1 VRNHELGSNEI
12 TDEGI
17 FIVER
22 TESTKNA
29 STQEV
34 NTFDWHG
41 RTTENAWTFVAYP
54 VSIGSAFSTGIMLGL
69 GLSLSITESV
79 AIASSASAVT
89 GGLLFSIVELRKS
102 LEATKR
108 RSR

>member
-1 VRNHELGSNEI
+1 M
-12 TDEGI
+12 
-17 FIVER
+17 ER
-22 TESTKNA
+22 TESTQNA

-41 RTTENAWTFVAYP
+41 RTTEKAGTFVAYL
-54 VSIGSAFSTGIMLGL
+54 VSIGGALSTGLMVGL
-69 GLSLSITESV
+69 VLSLSITESV

-89 GGLLFSIVELRKS
+89 GGLLFSILELRKS